1 MGTDAE
7 FDRYADDYE
16 RMLRDPMRD
25 AFGARGDFLH
35 GRKWLPIADFLV
47 RRGVSTGGLSW
58 LDVGCGKG
66 ELLRYGIPHVR
77 RAVGCERSQ
86 EMVRHVEGAEAYWQ
100 EAPDR
105 LAFQDASFDLITA
118 VCVYHHVEEP
128 RRQPLTGEIYRVLR
142 PNGVCCII
150 EHNPFNLATQLIVRR
165 SPIDVDAK
173 LLTPRRTRRY
183 LKTAGFRDVESEYFL
198 FLPERFFDSFG
209 DIEGVLRRLPLGG
222 QYATFAIK

>member
-25 AFGARGDFLH
+25 AFGASGDFFH
-35 GRKWLPIADFLV
+35 RRKWLLIADFLA
-47 RRGVSTGGLSW
+47 RHGMSIGGLSW

-66 ELLRYGIPHVR
+66 ELLRYGIPHFR
-77 RAVGCERSQ
+77 RAVGCERSK

-128 RRQPLTGEIYRVLR
+128 SRGPLTGEIYRVLR

-150 EHNPFNLATQLIVRR
+150 EHNPFNPATQLIVRR

-183 LKTAGFRDVESEYFL
+183 LKAAGFRDVESEYFL
-198 FLPERFFDSFG
+198 LLPERFFDRLG
-209 DIEGVLRRLPLGG
+209 GIEGALRRLPLGG
-222 QYATFAIK
+222 QYATFARK